1 MRMTAMRPS
10 AKRERVGMRLRQKEA
25 WTRVRARDVLSPHY
39 SLFTFQL
46 EKVVTFCGGREE
58 SMRTYGK
65 RSWMCVRE
73 KADLSFPAA
82 EFGGDRLL

>member
-25 WTRVRARDVLSPHY
+25 RTRARARDVPSPHY
-39 SLFTFQL
+39 LFTFQL
-46 EKVVTFCGGREE
+46 ETVVTCCGGREE
-58 SMRTYGK
+58 SMRTYGP

-73 KADLSFPAA
+73 EADLSFPAS
-82 EFGGDRLL
+82 EFGGDGLP